1 MCIGEAAPAEIRH
14 WVRLAPYYFVE
25 HPEAQILQ
33 RSPDAEDVVIA
44 ADHPQASAGLQNAS
58 ARFEPGAGELIVGCE
73 ATETVP
79 VVVAAIDA
87 GVVGPVELVVELKI
101 VGGVGEDEIDGS
113 FGQGAEDFDAITA
126 DDRVARER
134 CAPRFPH
141 PHHATRYLR
150 NATRAQCCRA
160 RVKAGLT
167 ERDWLARG
175 SHVTTSRRA
184 LGRGVMLLWQRIFLQ
199 AALGL
204 GIAPLIAGRAAAR
217 ADREGAD
224 AMAK

>member
-14 WVRLAPYYFVE
+14 WVRLAPYYVVE

-44 ADHPQASAGLQNAS
+44 ADHPHASAGLQNAS

-73 ATETVP
+73 ATELVP
-79 VVVAAIDA
+79 VVVDAIDA
-87 GVVGPVELVVELKI
+87 AVVGPVELVVELKI

-113 FGQGAEDFDAITA
+113 FGQGAEDFDAIT
-126 DDRVARER
+126 DDDLVERELG
-134 CAPRFPH
+134 APLSPH

-150 NATRAQCCRA
+150 NTTGAQCCRA

-167 ERDWLARG
+167 ERDWLHVEAMSQRAAELRG
-175 SHVTTSRRA
+175 E
-184 LGRGVMLLWQRIFLQ
+184 GD
-199 AALGL
+199 AAL
-204 GIAPLIAGRAAAR
+204 APEFSSG
-217 ADREGAD
+217 G
-224 AMAK
+224 